1 MQNKPTSKKRGRRA
15 LWEIRLMIT
24 ALAVAATLGFWNL
37 FSKQMVLSQAVEPQP
52 IEPTQVQQPVVL
64 LVELPPMPTLIPALD
79 AQDALA
85 SMPASSLQAPS
96 LPVQTLQTGAKV
108 LLGGSAPQAPRSA
121 PARRSAPAPVTTTRS
136 SR

>member
-1 MQNKPTSKKRGRRA
+1 MLNKPTSKKRGRRT

-37 FSKQMVLSQAVEPQP
+37 FSKQMVLSQAVDVQP
-52 IEPTQVQQPVVL
+52 IDPTQEQQPVVV

-96 LPVQTLQTGAKV
+96 LPVQTLQTGAQV
-108 LLGGSAPQAPRSA
+108 LLGGSAPQAPTSA
-121 PARRSAPAPVTTTRS
+121 PVRRSAQAPVTTTRS